1 MNDQMRVL
9 VTRPEPVCSETCA
22 DLKAAGHAPIAAP
35 LLKIRFD
42 TQTRLDLNGVQAL
55 VATSRNGIRAL
66 ARHPS
71 SAKCHDLPV
80 YAVGDATE
88 QEARA
93 AGFRVGG
100 SAGGDADAL
109 VRHLGERLNPADG
122 PLLHLAGD
130 KLAGDLKARLEQ
142 IGFCVRQPI
151 VYHSETIEELP
162 EDVIA
167 ILQGDGIDGVLL
179 MSPRTARAYHVALE
193 RSDLVARAG
202 NWLHFCISQA
212 VSDRLGWLDAQARR
226 VSAEPTRASLL
237 ELVNQEAAHL
247 S

>member
-1 MNDQMRVL
+1 MRLL
-9 VTRPEPVCSETCA
+9 VTRPEPDCA
-22 DLKAAGHAPIAAP
+22 RTSAELAAAGHEPIAAP

-42 TQTRLDLNGVQAL
+42 AQTRLDLNGVQAL
-55 VATSRNGIRAL
+55 VATSRNGVRAL
-66 ARHPS
+66 AHHPS
-71 SAKCHDLPV
+71 SGKCFDLPIFT
-80 YAVGDATE
+80 VGDATE
-88 QEARA
+88 REARA
-93 AGFRVGG
+93 AGFRLGG

-109 VRHLGERLNPADG
+109 VRHLGERLNPGDG

-130 KLAGDLKARLEQ
+130 KLAGNIKRRLEQ
-142 IGFCVRQPI
+142 MGFCVRQPI

-162 EDVIA
+162 ADVIA
-167 ILQGDGIDGVLL
+167 MLQGDEIDGVLL

-202 NWLHFCISQA
+202 NWLHYCISQA
-212 VSDRLGWLDAQARR
+212 VSDQLGWLDAQMRR
-226 VSAEPTRASLL
+226 VSEQPTLASLL